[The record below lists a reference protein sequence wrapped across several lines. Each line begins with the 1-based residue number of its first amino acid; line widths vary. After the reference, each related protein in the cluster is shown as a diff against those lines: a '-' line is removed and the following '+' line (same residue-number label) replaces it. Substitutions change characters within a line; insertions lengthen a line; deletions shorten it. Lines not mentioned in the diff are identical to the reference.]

1 MEIFEDGGN
10 VLRAEGG
17 KEGLRGGDVARG
29 FGGEAYVQR
38 IIDHM
43 TDEEIEQGLH
53 FFKRVSE
60 IVESFR

>member
-1 MEIFEDGGN
+1 MS
-10 VLRAEGG
+10 LPPTSTSR
-17 KEGLRGGDVARG
+17 VAMIA
-29 FGGEAYVQR
+29 GGEAYVQR